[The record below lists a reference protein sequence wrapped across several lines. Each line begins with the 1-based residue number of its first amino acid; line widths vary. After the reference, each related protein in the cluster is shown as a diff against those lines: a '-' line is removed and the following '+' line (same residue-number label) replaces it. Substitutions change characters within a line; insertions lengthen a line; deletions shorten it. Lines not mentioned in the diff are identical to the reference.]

1 MTDLITKVFETQFG
15 FWHYQVL
22 LYNEKDWEL
31 WEMSRPLDRNW
42 VCIILSY
49 GRVEWEEFISEN
61 TISTII
67 YTMDEFG
74 KEISID
80 EFMDSWNLD
89 IRTAI
94 KTKQE
99 QFTSYF

>member
-1 MTDLITKVFETQFG
+1 
-15 FWHYQVL
+15 
-22 LYNEKDWEL
+22 
-31 WEMSRPLDRNW
+31 MSRPLDRNW